1 VADVKQADSAF
12 AQIGARREDFNVQ
25 APDGTEGL
33 EMPAPRMGGDDDLGE
48 MREEIRK
55 VIIEELRSL
64 FMGS

>member
-1 VADVKQADSAF
+1 MGQA
-12 AQIGARREDFNVQ
+12 
-25 APDGTEGL
+25 
-33 EMPAPRMGGDDDLGE
+33 DDDLGE